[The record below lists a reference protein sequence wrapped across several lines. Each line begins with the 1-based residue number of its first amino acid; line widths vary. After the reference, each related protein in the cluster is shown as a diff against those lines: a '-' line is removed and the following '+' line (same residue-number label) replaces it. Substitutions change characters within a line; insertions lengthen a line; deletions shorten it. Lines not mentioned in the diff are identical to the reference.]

1 MCILHIGFN
10 DVSVV
15 QCFLKQYFFDKDV
28 DPNNEHQPS
37 EGLFKKENLRNM
49 ISIIF
54 WTILF
59 E

>member
-37 EGLFKKENLRNM
+37 EGLFKKGKSQEHDKYHFLDN
-49 ISIIF
+49 II
-54 WTILF
+54 
-59 E
+59 